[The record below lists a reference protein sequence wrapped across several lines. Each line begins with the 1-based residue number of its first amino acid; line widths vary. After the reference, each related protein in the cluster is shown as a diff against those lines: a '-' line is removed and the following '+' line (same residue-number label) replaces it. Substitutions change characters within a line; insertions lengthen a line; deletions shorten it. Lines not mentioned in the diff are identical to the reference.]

1 MTVDYNTFRPN
12 GFGTVSP
19 YLFASDPE
27 TLISFLK
34 SAFDAKELS
43 RTINPDNGDIANCI
57 LKLGESCI
65 MISQARGDFE
75 GMSTSFYLYVENV
88 DEVYEHSLKCGATGL
103 FKPADMDYGDRQG
116 GVQDPAGNYW
126 WISKRFVQSDYQ
138 D

>member
-1 MTVDYNTFRPN
+1 MTVDYNTFRPK

-34 SAFDAKELS
+34 SAFDAQELS

-57 LKLGESCI
+57 LKLGDSCI

-75 GMSTSFYLYVENV
+75 GMSTSFYLYVENI
-88 DEVYEHSLKCGATGL
+88 DEVFEHALKCGATEV

-126 WISKRFVQSDYQ
+126 WISKRFVQSNYQ